1 MWDTAYR
8 PLLFKDVLGQEGAIK
23 TLKGRLAK
31 GEGFGTSYIF
41 GGGHGQGK
49 TTLARIL
56 GRALLCLNL
65 TAEQE
70 PCNQCE
76 NCLDT
81 MQENSAALSELNA
94 ASHGTVENARQI
106 VSELPF
112 VVQGAPKRI
121 YIFDEVHRMT
131 VGAQD
136 VLLKPLE
143 DKQLVG
149 IFCTT
154 EPDKIR
160 GPIRSRCEEYLIRKI
175 TNEHI
180 LKRMKMILDKEG
192 VGHEDDAVLAV
203 IDHSK
208 GHVRDVINKLEMF
221 SQLGPITVSAVR
233 EGLNLSIVSTYYEI
247 LLSLSDPATAI
258 RLAEGAIERVG
269 PSDVS
274 EGIAEAAMN
283 SYRLAHNMGVDFAEI
298 DRNLAAKV
306 HALYGDHVTKF
317 SEYFLRSYRVT
328 KISLLGDLIACAIG
342 VPAPRSA
349 SAAPPV
355 QIVVSAP
362 VPYQTP
368 VAAPAAAPAASSAP
382 PLAEALP
389 APAATPAPVV
399 VQPKPA
405 SAPPPPVQKGDL
417 RSDGVGNVGSSD
429 TAALTRLDTL
439 GVPSQRPRMGNETTK
454 RPPGTPANKR
464 DSLLTAEEW
473 KTKFHVRFQLL
484 SPKETGG

>member
-1 MWDTAYR
+1 MWDIKYR
-8 PLLFKDVLGQEGAIK
+8 PLLFKDVLGQEGAVK

-31 GEGFGTSYIF
+31 GDGFGSSYIF
-41 GGGHGQGK
+41 GGGHGCGK

-81 MQENSAALSELNA
+81 MQENSAALSEMNA
-94 ASHGTVENARQI
+94 ASHGTVDNARQI

-121 YIFDEVHRMT
+121 YIFDEVHRMS

-175 TNEHI
+175 TNDHI

-192 VGHEDDAVLAV
+192 VEHEDDAVLAV

-233 EGLNLSIVSTYYEI
+233 EGLNLSVVSTYYEI
-247 LLSLSDPATAI
+247 LLSLNDPATSI

-328 KISLLGDLIACAIG
+328 KISLLGDLIACAGG
-342 VPAPRSA
+342 VPAPRQA

-355 QIVVSAP
+355 LVMAAAP
-362 VPYQTP
+362 AVQPTP
-368 VAAPAAAPAASSAP
+368 VAAPVEAPTAP
-382 PLAEALP
+382 VAEAPTP
-389 APAATPAPVV
+389 APAPVAEAPVV
-399 VQPKPA
+399 VQAKPA
-405 SAPPPPVQKGDL
+405 SAPPPPAQKGDL

-439 GVPSQRPRMGNETTK
+439 GVPAQRPRMGNETTK
-454 RPPGTPANKR
+454 KPPGTPANKR
-464 DSLLTAEEW
+464 DNLLTAEEW

-484 SPKETGG
+484 SSKETGG

>member
-1 MWDTAYR
+1 MWDTTYR

-56 GRALLCLNL
+56 GRALLCQNL

-70 PCNQCE
+70 PCNECE
-76 NCLDT
+76 NCIDT
-81 MQENSAALSELNA
+81 MQENSAALSEMNA

-106 VSELPF
+106 VSDLPF
-112 VVQGAPKRI
+112 VIQGAPKRI

-143 DKQLVG
+143 DKRLVG

-160 GPIRSRCEEYLIRKI
+160 GPIRSRCEEHLIRKI

-180 LKRMKMILDKEG
+180 LQRMKMILGKEG
-192 VGHEDDAVLAV
+192 VEYEDDAVLAV

-221 SQLGPITVSAVR
+221 SQLGPITVVSVR
-233 EGLNLSIVSTYYEI
+233 EGLNLSVVSTYYEI
-247 LLSLSDPATAI
+247 LLALNDPATSV
-258 RLAEGAIERVG
+258 RLAEEACDRVG
-269 PSDVS
+269 PPDVA

-298 DRNLAAKV
+298 DRGLAARV
-306 HALYGDHVTKF
+306 HAQYGDAVTKF

-328 KISLLGDLIACAIG
+328 KISLLGDLIACRGGA
-342 VPAPRSA
+342 PAQSTTAPVQILV
-349 SAAPPV
+349 SAAPVQAVAASVPTAPTPAPQLPSPSPV
-355 QIVVSAP
+355 AA
-362 VPYQTP
+362 P
-368 VAAPAAAPAASSAP
+368 VAAPAPPAPEQAPA
-382 PLAEALP
+382 
-389 APAATPAPVV
+389 
-399 VQPKPA
+399 QH
-405 SAPPPPVQKGDL
+405 GDL
-417 RSDGVGNVGSSD
+417 RADGVGNLGSSD
-429 TAALTRLDTL
+429 TAALTKLDKL
-439 GVPSQRPRMGNETTK
+439 GVPSQRPRMGNETLK
-454 RPPGTPANKR
+454 HPPGTPVNKR

-473 KTKFHVRFQLL
+473 KTKFHVRVQLL
-484 SPKETGG
+484 VKETGG